1 MKNFYE
7 IINGYKPLAMFTKR
21 LNHRCFTGSKYASD
35 RDWFKNV
42 ADYISG
48 ILLWTDYIKNFVYS
62 ISRDYKSNYFSIY
75 S

>member
-1 MKNFYE
+1 MMENFCE

-21 LNHRCFTGSKYASD
+21 LNRRCFTGPKYASD

-48 ILLWTDYIKNFVYS
+48 ILL
-62 ISRDYKSNYFSIY
+62 
-75 S
+75 